1 MTEHAVLDEL
11 RQAIDEAF
19 QGRERVAMRD
29 VYAQASRHVSLPADL
44 LGHLNELPEGA
55 YDRQELTEA
64 INAVITRRGEQDT
77 LGLLEVPEQ
86 IRPVEETPEAE
97 RAVRDDAP
105 LEYLNPTPTRPDD
118 DEDPDVTR

>member
-77 LGLLEVPEQ
+77 LGLLEVPG
-86 IRPVEETPEAE
+86 
-97 RAVRDDAP
+97 DDAS
-105 LEYLNPTPTRPDD
+105 LDYLNPTPTRPEG
-118 DEDPDVTR
+118 EDR